1 MAISEKVAYLKGLA
15 DGMKLDADKDTNK
28 LILAMIDTL
37 DEMAA
42 LVDEIDEDL
51 ADAEEHIDEV
61 DECLADV
68 EDIAMSAVMTTA
80 AAAIS
85 MRSPAPAAARP
96 SPLTTES
103 LMTARWTAPTAARN
117 SNSTLISMMTRPTTN
132 NQ

>member
-68 EDIAMSAVMTTA
+68 EDIVYGDECCDDDCCCGDFYEITCPGCGETITIDDGILDDGAMDCPNCGKKLEFDLDFDDDEADD
-80 AAAIS
+80 
-85 MRSPAPAAARP
+85 
-96 SPLTTES
+96 
-103 LMTARWTAPTAARN
+103 
-117 SNSTLISMMTRPTTN
+117 
-132 NQ
+132 

>member
-42 LVDEIDEDL
+42 LVDELDEDL
-51 ADAEEHIDEV
+51 ADAEDHIDEV

-68 EDIAMSAVMTTA
+68 EDIIYGDECGDDCCCGDFYEITCPGCGETITIDNGILEDGAMDCPNCGKKLEFDIEFDDDAD
-80 AAAIS
+80 
-85 MRSPAPAAARP
+85 
-96 SPLTTES
+96 EE
-103 LMTARWTAPTAARN
+103 
-117 SNSTLISMMTRPTTN
+117 
-132 NQ
+132 